1 MSKVAQLRPEPGIV
15 CRRLARVDKGSLIGS
30 CDLEIVRW
38 HLLLYGC
45 TWVNGKNGE
54 FIGLPSQR
62 YVQDG
67 KASYK
72 PLIQFSSK
80 EASRRFQEAA
90 LAAVRLMA
98 R

>member
-1 MSKVAQLRPEPGIV
+1 MSGVAQLRPEAGIV

-38 HLLLYGC
+38 NLVLYGC
-45 TWVNGKNGE
+45 TWANGKNGE

-67 KASYK
+67 KTSYK
-72 PLIQFSSK
+72 ALVQFSTK
-80 EASRRFQEAA
+80 EANRRFQEAA
-90 LAAVRLMA
+90 LAAVRLLA
-98 R
+98 

>member
-15 CRRLARVDKGSLIGS
+15 CRRLARVDKGSIIGS

-38 HLLLYGC
+38 NLLLYGC
-45 TWVNGKNGE
+45 TWFNGKNGE

-67 KASYK
+67 KTSYK